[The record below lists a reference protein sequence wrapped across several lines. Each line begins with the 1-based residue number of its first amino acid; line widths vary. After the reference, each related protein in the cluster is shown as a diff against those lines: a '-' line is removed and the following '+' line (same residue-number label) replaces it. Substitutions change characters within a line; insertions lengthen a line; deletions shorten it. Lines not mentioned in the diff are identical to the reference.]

1 MKSHQPIELRDNSLY
16 HYSENDGLL
25 DRFDN
30 NLGSDKLLRAFISEK
45 KLSDWRNFEGDVRAR
60 IAQAKV
66 CIFDSAGYEH
76 NTDDPFVS
84 VIGYPKDYTLSTG
97 NLVGEVVSNDNK
109 LCVRITSRFGDH
121 FLRYLLMD
129 ADGFLPIEGGGVSQS
144 EKGADWMLM
153 FAWAA
158 KLRVAFSMGLPKS
171 YVSERERLSYVRGCL
186 DVVEFALNKTPGK
199 YLCDYRRLSYCN
211 FATLLIAR
219 VFGILGENR
228 VDMNP
233 ALRAIRQE
241 FVQATEGRKLKDFKL
256 LETKHFTNPLYVR
269 YNPVINLSKCILR
282 RLSGD
287 IGEDI
292 DASSFLFDMSMLFEY
307 YVRKLV
313 SSEFS
318 TIDKNDA
325 SFATISRG
333 LNDEGQKLKP
343 DLLFEGDRGLY
354 VFDVKYKYF
363 STIPGKGGVDRDD
376 LYQLHTY
383 VGRYGNDSHIAGC
396 GFIYPVKEDRWERD
410 FHFASTMGSS
420 KYSNDI
426 SQHGKR
432 IPFHVVFIKIPNA
445 NVQGGDSGK
454 ELEECFREYVD
465 RLKASESD
473 FLMLMKEIA
482 ENQD

>member
-1 MKSHQPIELRDNSLY
+1 MKRQQIILLKDNSLY
-16 HYSENDGLL
+16 HYSESDGLF
-25 DRFDN
+25 DRFGN
-30 NLGSDKLLRAFISEK
+30 NLGCNQMLLRAFSGEK
-45 KLSDWRNFEGDVRAR
+45 TLSDWRDFDGDVRAR
-60 IAQAKV
+60 MARAKV

-144 EKGADWMLM
+144 ENGADWMLM

-158 KLRVAFSMGLPKS
+158 KLRVAFSMGLPKA

-211 FATLLIAR
+211 LATLLIAR

-228 VDMNP
+228 VDMYP
-233 ALRAIRQE
+233 ALRTIRQE
-241 FVQATEGRKLKDFKL
+241 VIQATEGRKLKDFKL

-282 RLSGD
+282 RMSGD

-307 YVRKLV
+307 YIRKMV
-313 SSEFS
+313 SSVFQ
-318 TIDKNDA
+318 TIEKDDD
-325 SFATISRG
+325 SFVSISRG
-333 LNDEGQKLKP
+333 LNDEEQKLKP

-363 STIPGKGGVDRDD
+363 STIPGKGGVDRND

-410 FHFASTMGSS
+410 FHFATDKGSA
-420 KYSNDI
+420 KYSNNI
-426 SQHGKR
+426 YQHGKQ
-432 IPFHVVFIKIPNA
+432 IPFHVVFIKIPSERSEDPGMGVEKA
-445 NVQGGDSGK
+445 F
-454 ELEECFREYVD
+454 CEYMD
-465 RLKASESD
+465 RLKASEND
-473 FLMLMKEIA
+473 FLKLMEEISK
-482 ENQD
+482 N